1 MGRDL
6 PQRATRGRRMAAQLD
21 DEEEAADND
30 FWNQEFFKEEA
41 VDDDYK
47 TESEPEDIIDSDFD
61 DDEEADDDE
70 EVEVRDD
77 EPRKKAL
84 KPPGRPK
91 SKPKPKPKVK
101 KEESE
106 EEDEGDEEDGGEE
119 DEDGEIGEDGEPR
132 PAKKP
137 RIPREPIIYV
147 APTLRRSTVTK
158 VAEAEME
165 RQYKAKPARKPRA
178 KNNSDWRPLTQQELL
193 AEAALNEIEN
203 TRSLKMLLAREEET
217 KRKAQV
223 VKKKNSGPSVKW
235 RSRKG
240 ADGEEHTTLE
250 LVNAVVAPRWLQPS
264 HAPPPPHPP
273 ICSITGLPA
282 RYMDPQ
288 SRALLA
294 NTLAFK
300 RLRGGAGPLAPAL
313 QQQLV
318 MHHHMEQAARQQQ
331 HDVDPL
337 APRVGTG
344 AASVLAP
351 VGPHDALME
360 ARRQQQ
366 QRREALAEQAR
377 AAAATAKGQGPAAGA
392 ASAGAAGAPAPLDPP
407 PVMPT
412 TDLMALLVDVHRSLA
427 AA

>member
-1 MGRDL
+1 M
-6 PQRATRGRRMAAQLD
+6 M
-21 DEEEAADND
+21 
-30 FWNQEFFKEEA
+30 
-41 VDDDYK
+41 
-47 TESEPEDIIDSDFD
+47 
-61 DDEEADDDE
+61 
-70 EVEVRDD
+70 
-77 EPRKKAL
+77 
-84 KPPGRPK
+84 KPPGRPP
-91 SKPKPKPKVK
+91 KPKAKPKPKVK

-106 EEDEGDEEDGGEE
+106 GDEEDEE
-119 DEDGEIGEDGEPR
+119 AGDEDDEGEDGNTR

-137 RIPREPIIYV
+137 KIPREPIIYI
-147 APTLRRSTVTK
+147 APTLRRSTVAK
-158 VAEAEME
+158 VAEAEIE

-250 LVNAVVAPRWLQPS
+250 LVNAIVPPRWMQPS
-264 HAPPPPHPP
+264 RAPPPPHPP
-273 ICSITGLPA
+273 ICFVTGLPA
-282 RYMDPQ
+282 RYVDPQ
-288 SRALLA
+288 TRSHLA

-318 MHHHMEQAARQQQ
+318 LHHHMEQAARQQQ
-331 HDVDPL
+331 LDVDPT
-337 APRVGTG
+337 AARVGTG
-344 AASVLAP
+344 AVSVLAP
-351 VGPHDALME
+351 VGPHAALME
-360 ARRQQQ
+360 ARRAQQ

-377 AAAATAKGQGPAAGA
+377 AAAATAKGQGPGGAAAGA
-392 ASAGAAGAPAPLDPP
+392 GSPLDPP
-407 PVMPT
+407 PAMPT